1 MGTTACRPRW
11 QSAWKGRVEHRT
23 HVARSTSR
31 RRFCPGQTAGNQRPA
46 LSATRRITMTET
58 TDKPILPPGSSCT
71 NCGKCCTNSDYMGSL
86 EATGADVKR
95 WRRQGRGDILRF
107 AIVMGPSNNPH
118 ADLWVDNQTG
128 EERRRCPFVRKVRNQ
143 NRYLCTIYETR
154 PKVCRDYV
162 PWAPHTICEIVTD

>member
-1 MGTTACRPRW
+1 MGTTECRPRW

-95 WRRQGRGDILRF
+95 WRRQGRDDILRF

-128 EERRRCPFVRKVRNQ
+128 EERRRLSVRAQGAKPEPISMRH
-143 NRYLCTIYETR
+143 L
-154 PKVCRDYV
+154 
-162 PWAPHTICEIVTD
+162 